1 MDATDSCFHWR
12 GQDAVGSGKKFFTY
26 SMQMSKCSDKITRRY
41 TPNEE
46 CHCALQNM
54 ELSSA
59 DEIKDNIFQHT
70 NRYILIIQ
78 PTFRHDSDA
87 KQTKLR

>member
-12 GQDAVGSGKKFFTY
+12 GQDTVGSGKKFFTY
-26 SMQMSKCSDKITRRY
+26 SMQMSKYSDKITRCYR
-41 TPNEE
+41 PNEE

-54 ELSSA
+54 ELPSA
-59 DEIKDNIFQHT
+59 DEIKDNIFQHI

-78 PTFRHDSDA
+78 PIFSHDSDA